1 MEEWA
6 SRQDDEIVWHR
17 VKFTGKT
24 IDRPSWNKSVIAME
38 SGKIFNLDVWRLDR
52 LARTAKGMTALLD
65 DLINR
70 KIGLFSLRY
79 SLDVSTPTER
89 LMANLLASVATY
101 ETEIRAERVLA
112 GQAAA
117 RENGKT
123 WGGSKI
129 V

>member
-1 MEEWA
+1 
-6 SRQDDEIVWHR
+6 
-17 VKFTGKT
+17 
-24 IDRPSWNKSVIAME
+24 ME